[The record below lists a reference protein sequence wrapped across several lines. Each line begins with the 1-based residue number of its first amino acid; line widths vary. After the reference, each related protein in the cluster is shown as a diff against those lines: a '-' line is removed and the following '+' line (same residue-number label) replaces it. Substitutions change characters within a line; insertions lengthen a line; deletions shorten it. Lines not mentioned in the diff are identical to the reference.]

1 MNVNAY
7 PLPNRSEL
15 LASLRSHQANGT
27 RSPLVE
33 AAAGCLEEFKSESGD
48 QLVQDLQQARA
59 TTNLRTGLGIVAGG
73 LLAAVGLG
81 TGLGLAGVA
90 LGAGVAGLSV
100 WLGARRQEK
109 LDNFGSFIGAVNLQQ
124 VVEGKF
130 DAQPQATRA
139 RTEAPFA
146 QAEPMPDGW
155 KREKKPQSDVVIDM
169 AYDPSSGSHV
179 AHTVYEFPQPP
190 QPEAPQTRTVIDM
203 KPDARGFFV
212 MDRVYE
218 SRV

>member
-15 LASLRSHQANGT
+15 LSSLRTHQANGT
-27 RSPLVE
+27 QSPLI
-33 AAAGCLEEFKSESGD
+33 AAAASCLDEFKSESGER
-48 QLVQDLQQARA
+48 LVQDLQQARS
-59 TTNLRTGLGIVAGG
+59 TTSLRTALGVAAGG
-73 LLAAVGLG
+73 LLAALGLG

-90 LGAGVAGLSV
+90 LGAGVAGMSL

-109 LDNFGSFIGAVNLQQ
+109 LDNFGLFIGAVNLQQ

-130 DAQPQATRA
+130 DAQPQPQSTRA
-139 RTEAPFA
+139 RAEA
-146 QAEPMPDGW
+146 QPMPDGW
-155 KREKKPQSDVVIDM
+155 KNQKKPQSDIVIDTV
-169 AYDPSSGSHV
+169 YDPSSGSHV
-179 AHTVYEFPQPP
+179 AHTIYEFPRPP

-203 KPDARGFFV
+203 KPDARGTFV

-218 SRV
+218 S

>member
-15 LASLRSHQANGT
+15 LSSLRFHQANGT

-48 QLVQDLQQARA
+48 ELIQDLQQARA
-59 TTNLRTGLGIVAGG
+59 AASQRTGWGVVAGG
-73 LLAAVGLG
+73 VLAAVGLG
-81 TGLGLAGVA
+81 TGLGLTGIA
-90 LGAGVAGLSV
+90 LGAGVAGLSL

-139 RTEAPFA
+139 EAPFVR
-146 QAEPMPDGW
+146 AEPMPDGW
-155 KREKKPQSDVVIDM
+155 KREKKAPQSDVVIDTV
-169 AYDPSSGSHV
+169 YDPSSGSHV
-179 AHTVYEFPQPP
+179 AHTNYEFPRPP
-190 QPEAPQTRTVIDM
+190 QPEAPRTRTVIDM
-203 KPDARGFFV
+203 KPDARGAFV